1 MILEASTKCSIWIVT
16 RNYTHRYFVDWYFIT
31 FQQEI
36 ILKLLQLS
44 PFKLHSNPRW
54 FSLWNIWNFGFDL
67 IEYTHKTQWSTCY
80 VTALLMFHSNKCF
93 QTHNRHD
100 SGSKRNQRKSKRSE
114 QHASVA
120 SPNGAGGSGG
130 GGHSESPLSQRGSY
144 GAEHPT
150 KKMFGLQRPLD
161 LLKINS
167 NFINC
172 GYRARQKS

>member
-1 MILEASTKCSIWIVT
+1 MFIHRKINQLWPMILEASTKCSIWIVT

-130 GGHSESPLSQRGSY
+130 GALWVPPPPAGVLWGGAPYKKNVWPSETPRF
-144 GAEHPT
+144 A
-150 KKMFGLQRPLD
+150 
-161 LLKINS
+161 
-167 NFINC
+167 
-172 GYRARQKS
+172 